1 MKFSVV
7 APALLAGVAQAWR
20 PEDRDLAAFNMTA
33 RFEQLGKRFKPS
45 LGSGINKIRGVNF
58 GGWLIGERWMMTNEW
73 DNVMGCA
80 GSASEFDCMRDHYS
94 GGNREQGNQK
104 FENHWRDWINA
115 DTVQSVHDVGL
126 NTIRIPIGYWS
137 YVDIVDKNSEPF
149 ADGNRMLPYLDKV
162 VAKAADL
169 GIYVII
175 DFHGAPG
182 GQQEDVFTGQ
192 NNHPAGFFNDYNFGR
207 AEKWMSWMARRIHT
221 NNAYRTVGMIEVLN
235 EPVSGHDAAGRYPAP
250 GEVPGLIQQYY
261 PAALKAVRDVEA
273 ELGISDDAK
282 KLHVQYMS
290 AKWSSGNPRDA
301 SAVANDPR
309 VAFDDHNYISFG
321 LPDDQR
327 GDQGRLMRSAC
338 TDSRVVDGEEDFDI
352 TGEWSMTSN
361 VDWHDDGFFKKWFT
375 AQQQLYEKPG
385 MSGWV
390 FWTWKTELNDPRWTY
405 SYATYL
411 KYVPTDAASL
421 EHNVYQDVCS
431 GYR

>member
-1 MKFSVV
+1 
-7 APALLAGVAQAWR
+7 
-20 PEDRDLAAFNMTA
+20 
-33 RFEQLGKRFKPS
+33 
-45 LGSGINKIRGVNF
+45 
-58 GGWLIGERWMMTNEW
+58 MTNEW

-80 GSASEFDCMRDHYS
+80 GSASEFNCMKDHYS
-94 GGNREQGNQK
+94 GSNRAEGNRR
-104 FENHWRDWINA
+104 FENHWRDWINE

-175 DFHGAPG
+175 DLHGAPG
-182 GQQEDVFTGQ
+182 GQQQDVFTGQ
-192 NNHPAGFFNDYNFGR
+192 DNKPAGFFTDYNFNR
-207 AEKWMSWMARRIHT
+207 AEKWMSWMTRRIHT
-221 NNAYRTVGMIEVLN
+221 NDAYRSVGMIEVLN
-235 EPVSGHDAAGRYPAP
+235 EPVSGHDEKGRYPAP
-250 GEVPGLIQQYY
+250 GEVPGLVQKYY
-261 PAALKAVRDVEA
+261 PGALKAVRDVES
-273 ELGISDDAK
+273 ELKVPDDK
-282 KLHVQYMS
+282 KLHVQFMS
-290 AKWSSGNPRDA
+290 AKWDSGNPRA
-301 SAVANDPR
+301 TSAVANDPR
-309 VAFDDHNYISFG
+309 AGFDDHNYVSFG
-321 LPDDQR
+321 FKENER
-327 GDQGRLMRSAC
+327 GDQYKLMNRAC
-338 TDSRVVDGEEDFDI
+338 TDSRVVDGEDFDI

-361 VDWHDDGFFKKWFT
+361 VDWHNADFFKKWFT

-411 KYVPTDAASL
+411 NYVPTNAVAL

-431 GYR
+431 GFR